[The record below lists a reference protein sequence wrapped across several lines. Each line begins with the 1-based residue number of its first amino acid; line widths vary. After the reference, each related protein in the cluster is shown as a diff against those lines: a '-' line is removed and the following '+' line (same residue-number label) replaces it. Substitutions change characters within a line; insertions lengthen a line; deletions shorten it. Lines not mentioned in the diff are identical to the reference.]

1 MNKLNLFII
10 LILSIVF
17 SLGFRVIEGV
27 CNYDIKSASKEQ
39 KKTLCA
45 ATNIHKNNLSMADYK
60 KNLGGLSKLITKTST
75 LIMKNKKDAILNRRN
90 NAAMKN
96 AVSSEDDQQDES
108 GGPDPCEDY
117 PQYC

>member
-45 ATNIHKNNLSMADYK
+45 ATNIHKNNLEICPICLVSVEEIQTVECKHGFCINCINKWMDT
-60 KNLGGLSKLITKTST
+60 NHKTCPCCRGS
-75 LIMKNKKDAILNRRN
+75 LNAGFNKYT
-90 NAAMKN
+90 
-96 AVSSEDDQQDES
+96 S
-108 GGPDPCEDY
+108 
-117 PQYC
+117 